1 MSNVVR
7 FRNAKERE
15 DEDLRAAAL
24 EVIEAF
30 GPAAGLE
37 VGRAAHAWRLSPG
50 SRARLLAL
58 ADEIESVQGYGWW
71 WGEAAAADNASSSPT
86 GHPAVSPAIPAKKS
100 RARGAELDRPA
111 LVESRHPGRRLA
123 LALAD
128 LVRDTDVR
136 LAIDVRV

>member
-86 GHPAVSPAIPAKKS
+86 GHPAVSPAIPAKNP
-100 RARGAELDRPA
+100 EPA
-111 LVESRHPGRRLA
+111 APSWT
-123 LALAD
+123 D
-128 LVRDTDVR
+128 LLWWS
-136 LAIDVRV
+136 LAIPAGAWLWLWPIWSGIRMFGSP